1 MLVAVCLGG
10 KESARISLTGIRL
23 APGYDKFSRGKARNE
38 WSEDT
43 APVDDDDEETT
54 QENVK
59 LEKRYSALTANT
71 INLLDERFVPFELII
86 RLLERVCLEDA
97 EYAPYS
103 SAVLVFM
110 PGMGEIRRLNDLLAE
125 HPVFG
130 SEDHFKVYPLHSTI
144 SSEQQG
150 AVFDIPPPGIRKI
163 VIGSFMRGSA
173 CKTLI
178 MGTRSD
184 EHCGDRYH
192 DP

>member
-1 MLVAVCLGG
+1 MVRKAQG
-10 KESARISLTGIRL
+10 ISLTGIRL
-23 APGYDKFSRGKARNE
+23 ASGYDKFSRGKARNE

-43 APVDDDDEETT
+43 APVDDDDEETM

-163 VIGSFMRGSA
+163 VIGSFMQHSA

-192 DP
+192 DS